1 VVGPSDL
8 IGAGG
13 VAVSGPPR
21 VNDDFAVEWH
31 DFYLTVGG
39 VSGALVG
46 LLFVAMSLRMRE
58 LGGTS
63 LLGASQ
69 QALLALVIALVLSLF
84 MLAPP
89 RLMPLVAGGLVIGGG
104 VMLPGSLVGQ
114 WVIAR
119 RRVTAAFALEA
130 GGFDLAC
137 IALIGGGLAKLAKL
151 WTEPVDVILG
161 ATAILLIVLAIF
173 RSWRLAT
180 GQPPSV
186 VFKSS
191 SEVGS
196 TTDTASIRATAGR
209 N

>member
-1 VVGPSDL
+1 M
-8 IGAGG
+8 
-13 VAVSGPPR
+13 
-21 VNDDFAVEWH
+21 EWH

-46 LLFVAMSLRMRE
+46 LLFVAMSLRTHE

-63 LLGASQ
+63 LLGASK

-84 MLAPP
+84 MLAPAALTP
-89 RLMPLVAGGLVIGGG
+89 IVAGGLVIGGA

-114 WVIAR
+114 SVIAR
-119 RRVTAAFALEA
+119 RRVTAAFAVEA

-137 IALIGGGLAKLAKL
+137 IALIAGGLAKLANL
-151 WTEPVDVILG
+151 WTGPADVILG

-186 VFKSS
+186 VFASS
-191 SEVGS
+191 GEVGS
-196 TTDTASIRATAGR
+196 TVDGH
-209 N
+209 